1 MLFVMYEIVEWEII
15 SKSLTKCRKLKLSV
29 YLTGTL
35 YLYDKNLPSN
45 VCEHRREV
53 PRTSGNTVL
62 VWVFARFPAND
73 LNCSLYRKYQARK
86 TACSQQDLSFM
97 QFKNILNVTCS

>member
-1 MLFVMYEIVEWEII
+1 MPTITLAEKKVALTVYPKLFVIYEIVEWEII
-15 SKSLTKCRKLKLSV
+15 SKPLTKCRKPKLSV

-35 YLYDKNLPSN
+35 YLYLKNLPSN

-62 VWVFARFPAND
+62 VWVFHRH
-73 LNCSLYRKYQARK
+73 S
-86 TACSQQDLSFM
+86 
-97 QFKNILNVTCS
+97 IVTVVCVSYPG